1 MRNMLILAAILVAAA
16 SCYAQT
22 PDGRIS
28 GIVTD
33 STGAVVPGVEIEV
46 TSEDTGNRVS
56 AISDDQGRYIVPRVP
71 PGRWRVTAKLTGF
84 RGYQRTPVVVGTS
97 EHLEIHIRLE
107 VGEVTETV
115 TVSGAAPLLET
126 NTSDIS
132 QLIESKNVTDL
143 PLNGR
148 RAISIAAVVP
158 ATVWVNYSGNAK
170 PNFSLAGG
178 RTQSQVFWIDG
189 GNGQNMRLGVGQID
203 SDPPVEVVR
212 EFRILSN
219 NYSAE
224 FGGSAGGLVI
234 LTTKSGTNEFHG
246 SLFEYLRNDAFDAA
260 NFFAP
265 IDSTTGRKS
274 KAPLRYNLFGGT
286 GGGPIVRNR
295 THFFAGYEGTRQ
307 RVGSTEIL
315 TVPTLLERSGDF
327 SQTRNASGAVIP
339 IYDPATTRT
348 EAGRTVRDRFPDNRI
363 PQARL
368 DPVALK
374 LLNFYPVPNR
384 PPTNLAGANNF
395 AGNWTERFDRDN
407 VTARVDHVL
416 SDKDKVYARY
426 IFNEDPLSNTTVLPD
441 PRTNTRNFSD
451 RFQHNIL
458 GTWSRTLSP
467 RWLNELRY
475 TFATRRFHNRSE
487 GLEGNWDQE
496 LGLSGISGEAFPQF
510 TVAGIATLGS
520 GTHERRQFPIRQHQV
535 IESVTVIQGNHALKF
550 GTELRKSTNFEV
562 LRTSISGQ
570 FNFGAQPTGLPGTGG
585 TGFGFASLLVGFPN
599 SFTLRETE
607 PLIRDSWYLS
617 GYVQDDWKVRPNLT
631 LNLGLRWETDTPM
644 VDRNQRMNGFDA
656 VPINPVSGTP
666 GVVRFAGQDGWPN
679 RLADP
684 DWNNFG
690 PRFGL
695 AWRPFGRQQ
704 TVIRAGFGVFFA
716 HPYDAGVPNQ
726 ASLGFEQSA
735 SLQTPDNGITA
746 PFLLV
751 NGVPPVQIAGAERNA
766 GFGAV
771 EVGRPTTTNV
781 TFFEPGR
788 RTGYSQQFNLGV
800 QHELFGILFEA
811 GYLGNLSR
819 KLANDN
825 VTLNQIPSEK
835 MGPAATQR
843 DRPFPQFSNVTLQRP
858 SFAVTDYHA
867 GFAKVERRFSG
878 GASFLASYT
887 WAKNIGNAGPGSDG
901 LGDTQPYQ
909 DYYDRRLDKGP
920 SELDINHRFTWSSV
934 YELPFGAGRRWMTT
948 NPLRHLVGG
957 WSLGAIAVLQSAPP
971 MSLWTQTNTTSA
983 FSAGAQRVNL
993 LRDPN
998 LPASERTVDR
1008 WFDTDAVVAP
1018 PAFTFGSAGNGIVR
1032 ADGKVNFDF
1041 SLIKN
1046 FSFSEQRVVQV
1057 RVETFNSFNH
1067 PNFDLP
1073 GRALGGPG
1081 FGVIS
1086 SADPGRIIQ
1095 FGVRVAF

>member
-1 MRNMLILAAILVAAA
+1 MRNLFIFAVMFAAA
-16 SCYAQT
+16 AAGYAQT

-33 STGAVVPGVEIEV
+33 PTGAVVPGVEIEV
-46 TSEDTGNRVS
+46 VSEDTGNRVS
-56 AISDDQGRYIVPRVP
+56 ALSDDQGRYIVPRVP

-84 RGYQRTPVVVGTS
+84 RTYQRTAVVVGTS
-97 EHLEIHIRLE
+97 EHLALDVRLE
-107 VGEVTETV
+107 VGEIAETV
-115 TVSGAAPLLET
+115 TVSGTPALLET
-126 NTSDIS
+126 STSDIS

-148 RAISIAAVVP
+148 RAISISTVMP
-158 ATVWVNYSGNAK
+158 ASVWVSYSGNAK

-234 LTTKSGTNEFHG
+234 MTTKSGTNEFHG
-246 SLFEYLRNDAFDAA
+246 SLYEYLRNDAFDAA

-265 IDSTTGRKS
+265 FDSATGRKS

-286 GGGPIVRNR
+286 AGGPIVRNR

-307 RVGSTEIL
+307 RFGSTDTL

-327 SQTRNASGAVIP
+327 SQTRGTDGLVIP

-348 EAGRTVRDRFPDNRI
+348 EGGRTVRDRFPDNRI
-363 PQARL
+363 PQGRL

-374 LLNFYPVPNR
+374 LLNFYPLPNR
-384 PPTNLAGANNF
+384 PPTNRAGANNF
-395 AGNWTERFDRDN
+395 AANWTELFNRDN
-407 VTARVDHVL
+407 VTARLDHVL
-416 SDKDKVYARY
+416 SDRDKLYGRY

-451 RFQHNIL
+451 RYQHNIL
-458 GTWSRTLSP
+458 VTWNRTLSP

-475 TFATRRFHNRSE
+475 TFATRRFHNQST
-487 GLEGNWDQE
+487 GLEGKWDQE
-496 LGLSGISGEAFPQF
+496 LGLKGISGEAFPQF
-510 TVAGIATLGS
+510 TVAGIAALGS
-520 GTHERRQFPIRQHQV
+520 GTHERRQFPIRQHQF
-535 IESVTVIQGNHALKF
+535 IESVTVIRGNHALKF
-550 GTELRKSTNFEV
+550 GMEMRKSTNFEV
-562 LRTSISGQ
+562 LRTSVSGQ
-570 FNFGAQPTGLPGTGG
+570 FAFGALPTGLPGTGAS
-585 TGFGFASLLVGFPN
+585 GFGFASLLLGFPN

-617 GYVQDDWKVRPNLT
+617 GYFQDDWRVSPALT
-631 LNLGLRWETDTPM
+631 FNFGVRWETDTPM

-656 VPINPVSGTP
+656 VALNPVSGTR

-695 AWRPFGRQQ
+695 AWRPFGRQK

-726 ASLGFEQSA
+726 ASLGFEKSATLQS
-735 SLQTPDNGITA
+735 PDNGITA

-751 NGVPPVQIAGAERNA
+751 NGVPSIQLTGAERNA
-766 GFGAV
+766 SFGAV
-771 EVGRPTTTNV
+771 RVGQPTTTAV
-781 TFFEPGR
+781 TFFELGR
-788 RTGYSQQFNLGV
+788 RTGYSQQFNLGM
-800 QHELFGILFEA
+800 QHELRGILVEA

-825 VTLNQIPSEK
+825 VTLNQVSPERIGLAS
-835 MGPAATQR
+835 TQR
-843 DRPFPQFSNVTLQRP
+843 DRPFPQFSNVMTQRP
-858 SFAVTDYHA
+858 SMGVTNYHA
-867 GFAKVERRFSG
+867 GFVKLERRFSG
-878 GASFLASYT
+878 GVSFLGSYT
-887 WAKNIGNAGPGSDG
+887 WAKNLGNAGPGSEG
-901 LGDTQPYQ
+901 VGDTQPYQ
-909 DYYDRRLDKGP
+909 DYYNRRLDKGP
-920 SELDINHRFTWSSV
+920 SELDIHHRFTWSSV
-934 YELPFGAGRRWMTT
+934 YELPFGSGRRWLSA
-948 NPLRHLVGG
+948 NPLRHVVGG
-957 WSLGAIAVLQSAPP
+957 WSLGAIAVKQSGPP
-971 MSLWTQTNTTSA
+971 ISLWTQTNTTSA

-998 LPASERTVDR
+998 LPSSERTVDR
-1008 WFDTDAVVAP
+1008 WFDTGAVVAP
-1018 PAFTFGSAGNGIVR
+1018 DAFTFGNAGNGIVR
-1032 ADGKVNFDF
+1032 GDGKVNFDF

-1046 FSFSEQRVVQV
+1046 FSFSEQRYIQL
-1057 RVETFNSFNH
+1057 RLETFNSFNH

-1073 GRALGGPG
+1073 GHALGGPG

-1095 FGVRVAF
+1095 LGIRAVF

>member
-1 MRNMLILAAILVAAA
+1 MRTLLVVAVMLAAAAPGL
-16 SCYAQT
+16 AQT

-33 STGAVVPGVEIEV
+33 SSGAVVAGAEIEV
-46 TSEDTGNRVS
+46 MSEDTGNRVS
-56 AISDDQGRYIVPRVP
+56 VVSDDQGRYLVPRVP
-71 PGRWRVTAKLTGF
+71 PGRWRVSVKLPGF
-84 RGYQRTPVVVGTS
+84 RTYQRTGVAVGTS
-97 EHLEIHIRLE
+97 EHLALDIRLE
-107 VGEVTETV
+107 VGQVSETV
-115 TVSGAAPLLET
+115 TVSGATPLLET

-132 QLIESKNVTDL
+132 QLIESKNVSDL

-158 ATVWVNYSGNAK
+158 ATVWVSYSGNAK

-234 LTTKSGTNEFHG
+234 MTTKSGTNDLRG

-265 IDSTTGRKS
+265 TDPATGRKS
-274 KAPLRYNLFGGT
+274 KAALRYNLFGAT
-286 GGGPIVRNR
+286 AGGPVLRNR
-295 THFFAGYEGTRQ
+295 MHFFAGYEGTRQ

-315 TVPTLLERSGDF
+315 TVPTALERSGDF

-348 EAGRTVRDRFPDNRI
+348 EGGRTVRDRFPDNRI
-363 PQARL
+363 SQPRL

-374 LLNFYPVPNR
+374 ILQFYPLPNR
-384 PPTNLAGANNF
+384 PAANLAGASNF
-395 AGNWTERFDRDN
+395 AANWTELFDRDN
-407 VTARVDHVL
+407 VTARLDYVV
-416 SDKDKVYARY
+416 SDKDKVYTRY
-426 IFNEDPLSNTTVLPD
+426 IYNQDPLSNTTVLPD

-475 TFATRRFHNRSE
+475 TFATRRFHNRST
-487 GLEGNWDQE
+487 GLEGKWDQD
-496 LGLSGISGEAFPQF
+496 LGLRGISGEAFPQF
-510 TVAGIATLGS
+510 TVAGIAALGS
-520 GTHERRQFPIRQHQV
+520 GTHERRQFPIRQQQL
-535 IESVTVIQGNHALKF
+535 IDSVTVISGNHAVKF
-550 GTELRKSTNFEV
+550 GTEIRKSTNFEV
-562 LRTSISGQ
+562 LRTSVSGQ
-570 FNFGAQPTGLPGTGG
+570 FNFGAQPTGLPGIGG
-585 TGFGFASLLVGFPN
+585 TGFAFASLLLGFPN

-617 GYVQDDWKVRPNLT
+617 GYVQDDWKVRSDLT

-644 VDRNQRMNGFDA
+644 VDRNQRMNGFDRLA
-656 VPINPVSGTP
+656 LNPVSGTP

-690 PRFGL
+690 PRLGL
-695 AWRPFGRQQ
+695 AWRPLGRSK

-726 ASLGFEQSA
+726 ASLGFEKSA
-735 SLQTPDNGITA
+735 SLQTPDNGITE
-746 PFLLV
+746 PFLLR
-751 NGVPPVQIAGAERNA
+751 NGVPEVQLAGAERNA

-771 EVGRPTTTNV
+771 QVGRAATTAV
-781 TFFEPGR
+781 TFFERGR

-800 QHELFGILFEA
+800 QHELRGVLVEA

-825 VTLNQIPSEK
+825 VTLNQIPPEK

-843 DRPFPQFSNVTLQRP
+843 DRPFPQFQNVTLQRP
-858 SFAVTDYHA
+858 SAGVTDYHA
-867 GFAKVERRFSG
+867 GFLKLERRFADG
-878 GASFLASYT
+878 VGFLASYT
-887 WAKNIGNAGPGSDG
+887 WAKNVGNAGPGSDG

-909 DYYDRRLDKGP
+909 DYYNRRLDRGP
-920 SELDINHRFTWSSV
+920 SELDVNHRFTWSSV
-934 YELPFGAGRRWMTT
+934 YELPFGARRRWLAAHPFRNLT
-948 NPLRHLVGG
+948 GG
-957 WSLGAIAVLQSAPP
+957 WSLGAIAVLQSGPP

-993 LRDPN
+993 LRDPK
-998 LPASERTVDR
+998 LPGSERTVNR
-1008 WFDTDAVVAP
+1008 WFDTDAVAAP
-1018 PAFTFGSAGNGIVR
+1018 AAFAFGNSGNGIVR
-1032 ADGKVNFDF
+1032 GDGKVNFDF

-1046 FSFSEQRVVQV
+1046 IPFSEQRFVQV
-1057 RVETFNSFNH
+1057 RVETFNAFNH
-1067 PNFDLP
+1067 SNFDLP
-1073 GRALGGPG
+1073 GRAIGGPG

-1086 SADPGRIIQ
+1086 AADPGRIVQ
-1095 FGVRVAF
+1095 FGVRAVF